1 MMVHSVIQTK
11 CEMMINVDGKYLASI
26 INNSVIS
33 CDEIVEETKAV
44 TTNFNAK
51 MQSVKQNFFSSYVP
65 FY

>member
-1 MMVHSVIQTK
+1 
-11 CEMMINVDGKYLASI
+11 MMINVGGKYLASN

-51 MQSVKQNFFSSYVP
+51 MQAVKQNFFSSYVP

>member
-11 CEMMINVDGKYLASI
+11 SEMMVNVDGKYLATI
-26 INNSVIS
+26 IKNPVIS

>member
-11 CEMMINVDGKYLASI
+11 SEMMVNVDGKYLASI
-26 INNSVIS
+26 IKNPVIS

>member
-1 MMVHSVIQTK
+1 MMV
-11 CEMMINVDGKYLASI
+11 NVDGKYLASI
-26 INNSVIS
+26 IKNPVIS